1 MWYYTEEK
9 QGKASIN
16 GLEEKYK
23 INVYILK
30 SSIHVNKPRLKLY
43 MRKKKVFVLSMVQ
56 MGKLAATETQLMP
69 EDVKINWN

>member
-16 GLEEKYK
+16 CLEEKYK